1 MERREVEH
9 LVNNESEW
17 RRFILSELAEV
28 KKNQTELLVTVTTL
42 KVKFGMI
49 GAVFGSLAGAIASL
63 IIDIVKHK

>member
-17 RRFILSELAEV
+17 RRFILCELAEV

-63 IIDIVKHK
+63 VIDIVKHK

>member
-49 GAVFGSLAGAIASL
+49 GAVFGSLAGAVASL
-63 IIDIVKHK
+63 VIDIVKNR